1 MFKNLIVEVNDE
13 GGIKRV
19 GGLRNEAPPEPPMT
33 IESNPIRRRI
43 LVPLEPE
50 PEPEKSFAEEL
61 KELHL
66 SIMGQDKKEVD
77 TPLAGIMTPEGDVI
91 TEEQYLKE
99 KRFMDRWW
107 HGIGS

>member
-1 MFKNLIVEVNDE
+1 M
-13 GGIKRV
+13 
-19 GGLRNEAPPEPPMT
+19 
-33 IESNPIRRRI
+33 S
-43 LVPLEPE
+43 VPLEPE